1 MVTTGLKKVP
11 ILEMF
16 GEDGEF
22 PFILHVVARGDED
35 LPKEYRGYPAFYCLV
50 KTRPERSSVIANF
63 KLEVAHIPSNTTL
76 YLDEK
81 TEVFK

>member
-1 MVTTGLKKVP
+1 MANRLKKVP
-11 ILEMF
+11 ILKMF
-16 GEDGEF
+16 GKDGEF

-35 LPKEYRGYPAFYCLV
+35 LPKEHRGYPAFYCLV
-50 KTRPERSSVIANF
+50 VARPERLSGIANF
-63 KLEVAHIPSNTTL
+63 KLKVAHIPSNATL